1 MQPRLVN
8 LAYSLGPGATVKTN
22 FLSIISN
29 SHIFTYII
37 SFDIIKFYFQEDLEG
52 NSNELFDRF
61 LSRSGP
67 STTHIT
73 LTGVHTVHHS
83 PPNDEIE
90 LMMSEGP
97 GLKLVINFFYFVI
110 NSHTSGCEDHM
121 SALELIFQK
130 NR

>member
-1 MQPRLVN
+1 MHRIKSFFPIRFN
-8 LAYSLGPGATVKTN
+8 
-22 FLSIISN
+22 
-29 SHIFTYII
+29 
-37 SFDIIKFYFQEDLEG
+37 FDIIKFYFQEDLEG

-90 LMMSEGP
+90 LMMSEGL
-97 GLKLVINFFYFVI
+97 GSNLEIIICYSVF
-110 NSHTSGCEDHM
+110 NSHAGGWI
-121 SALELIFQK
+121 L
-130 NR
+130 